1 MGHKSML
8 YVVLKRLLDVVVAL
22 ATLTLLLPV
31 FAVIAVAIVV
41 TDGRPIFYFQ
51 NRVGCAGRKFRF
63 IKFRTMRRDA
73 DALLKSLAAQNEAG
87 GTIFKMKHDPRVT
100 PVGRWLRRFSMDELP
115 QLIHVLT
122 GDMTLVGPRPPR
134 TEEVAAYRVQDMA
147 RLAVPQGLTCI
158 WQISGRSDLPFDR
171 QVELDVEY
179 IRNRSLWMDLKILA
193 LTVPAVLGGKGAY

>member
-134 TEEVAAYRVQDMA
+134 TEEVAGREAPPTGPESHSRPMHPTELTRVA
-147 RLAVPQGLTCI
+147 APWRTIGPRPPQ
-158 WQISGRSDLPFDR
+158 R
-171 QVELDVEY
+171 
-179 IRNRSLWMDLKILA
+179 K
-193 LTVPAVLGGKGAY
+193 